1 MARHRH
7 GLNQAAP
14 ARKNAESTKS
24 APRRD
29 PPVSQEPFMNQ
40 HINRAFEW
48 VSPNL
53 QPWLLV
59 ALILTALV
67 AFALHTWSKLSLLFK
82 AGEENRVDQPFK
94 RILTTLRIAFGQ
106 TRLLQD
112 PKSGWMHALIF
123 WGFLILLIRAGEFFI
138 LGLFPKIDSHVSFAV
153 PFILPYLWIKDG
165 AVFMVTLGVLYAAY
179 RRLVIKPDRL
189 TLSGEGLLILALIL
203 IIMVSDVLFD
213 AAFLVLHP
221 DIKGSG
227 PLASLFV
234 PWVSLLGENLTGH
247 LHSLSYWTHVS
258 AILFFLTLLPR
269 SKHFHILTSIPNVFL
284 SQLDSGNG
292 LHRINFEDEESF
304 GVTNI
309 ENFTWKQL
317 LDLHTCTQCGR
328 CDRVCP
334 ALATGKPLSP
344 QQLTVDLRDH
354 LNGTSDTPLLGG
366 VIEDEVLWSCT
377 TCGACESACPV
388 MISYVDKVI
397 DLRRGL
403 VLTEDR
409 YPKEFESAFKSLETQ
424 SNPWGFPRDTRSDWA
439 KELGVPLWDKANP
452 TEYLYFVG
460 CNGSFDSRG
469 KKISESVVSALNQ
482 AGIRFSILGND
493 EGCTGDPARRAGNE
507 YLFDMLASKNAET
520 FQQKGIQKVITH
532 CPHCLNSLKNEYP
545 EFGARLEV
553 IHHSELLETL
563 IAEGKISAG
572 EKEDAR
578 IVVHDSCYLGRH
590 NGVYDSPREVLKST
604 TESILEVEQSREQ
617 GTCCGAG
624 GARFLLEENTGTR
637 MSHHRL
643 DELMV
648 TNPDTIAVSCPYC
661 VLMLEDAVKAK
672 GLNVQVKDIG
682 EMIKIQ
688 KTS

>member
-1 MARHRH
+1 M
-7 GLNQAAP
+7 
-14 ARKNAESTKS
+14 
-24 APRRD
+24 D
-29 PPVSQEPFMNQ
+29 Q

-48 VSPNL
+48 VPPNL
-53 QPWLLV
+53 QPWVLIFLILI
-59 ALILTALV
+59 ALIS
-67 AFALHTWSKLSLLFK
+67 FALCAWPKLNLLMK
-82 AGEENRVDQPFK
+82 AEQKNRLDQPFK
-94 RILTTLRIAFGQ
+94 RIFTTLRIAFGQ
-106 TRLLQD
+106 TKLLQE

-138 LGLFPKIDSHVSFAV
+138 VGLFPGINSHFSATA
-153 PFILPYLWIKDG
+153 PLILPYLWVKDG
-165 AVFMVTLGVLYAAY
+165 AIFMVTLGVLYALY
-179 RRLVIKPDRL
+179 RRLVTKPERL
-189 TLSGEGLLILALIL
+189 TLSGEGLLILSLIL
-203 IIMVSDVLFD
+203 VIMISDVLFD
-213 AAFLVLHP
+213 SAFLALHP
-221 DIKGSG
+221 DIEKAS
-227 PLASLFV
+227 PLSALFV
-234 PWVSLLGENLTGH
+234 PLVGLLGERLTGH
-247 LHSLSYWTHVS
+247 LHSLAYWAHVS

-269 SKHFHILTSIPNVFL
+269 SKHFHILTSIPNVFFSNL
-284 SQLDSGNG
+284 NSGND
-292 LHRINFEDEESF
+292 LHRIDFENEEAF
-304 GVTNI
+304 GVTKV
-309 ENFTWKQL
+309 ENFSWKQM

-328 CDRVCP
+328 CDRACP

-354 LNGTSDTPLLGG
+354 LNGPLGSDIPLLGS
-366 VIEDEVLWSCT
+366 VIADETLWACT

-388 MISYVDKVI
+388 MIEYVDKVI

-403 VLTEDR
+403 VLSEDR

-424 SNPWGFPRDTRSDWA
+424 SNPWGFPKNSRSDWA
-439 KELGVPLWDKANP
+439 KELNVPIWEKSNP

-460 CNGSFDSRG
+460 CNGSFDTRG
-469 KKISESVVSALNQ
+469 KKISTSVVEVLKK
-482 AGIRFSILGND
+482 AGVSFSILGND

-520 FQQKGIQKVITH
+520 FQQQGVQKVITH

-545 EFGARLEV
+545 EFGAHLEV
-553 IHHSELLETL
+553 IHHSELLEAL
-563 IAEGKISAG
+563 IADGKISSG
-572 EKEDAR
+572 EKTDEN
-578 IVVHDSCYLGRH
+578 VVLHDSCYLGRH
-590 NGVYDSPREVLKST
+590 NGVYDAPRKVLSAGVEKV
-604 TESILEVEQSREQ
+604 LEVEQSRET

-682 EMIKIQ
+682 EML
-688 KTS
+688 TENR

>member
-1 MARHRH
+1 MD
-7 GLNQAAP
+7 
-14 ARKNAESTKS
+14 K
-24 APRRD
+24 
-29 PPVSQEPFMNQ
+29 

-48 VSPNL
+48 VPSDL
-53 QPWLLV
+53 QPWVLVFLILV
-59 ALILTALV
+59 ALTTFTLSA
-67 AFALHTWSKLSLLFK
+67 WPKLSLLLK
-82 AGEENRVDQPFK
+82 AGKENRLDQPLK
-94 RILTTLRIAFGQ
+94 RVFTTLCIAIGQ
-106 TRLLQD
+106 KKLLQQE
-112 PKSGWMHALIF
+112 PRSGWMHALIF
-123 WGFLILLIRAGEFFI
+123 WGFLILLFRAGEFFI
-138 LGLFPKIDSHVSFAV
+138 VGLFPQIDSHFSGTA
-153 PFILPYLWIKDG
+153 PLILPYLWVKDG
-165 AVFMVTLGVLYAAY
+165 AIFMVTLGTLYALY

-189 TLSGEGLLILALIL
+189 TLSGEGLLILCLIL

-213 AAFLVLHP
+213 SAFLALHP

-227 PLASLFV
+227 PLAPLFV
-234 PWVSLLGENLTGH
+234 PILLGKDWTGH
-247 LHSLSYWTHVS
+247 LHSLAYWTHVS

-269 SKHFHILTSIPNVFL
+269 SKHFHIVTAIPNVFL
-284 SQLDSGNG
+284 SNLNPGNG

-304 GVTNI
+304 GVTEA
-309 ENFTWKQL
+309 ENFTWKQM

-328 CDRVCP
+328 CDRACP

-354 LNGTSDTPLLGG
+354 LNGPPGSDITLLGG
-366 VIEDEVLWSCT
+366 VISDETLWACT

-388 MISYVDKVI
+388 MIEYVDKVI

-403 VLTEDR
+403 VLSEDR
-409 YPKEFESAFKSLETQ
+409 YPKEFEAAFKSLETQ
-424 SNPWGFPRDTRSDWA
+424 SNPWGFPRNSRSDWA
-439 KELGVPLWDKANP
+439 ANGLDVPIWDKSQP

-460 CNGSFDSRG
+460 CNGSFDTRG
-469 KKISESVVSALNQ
+469 KKISESVVKALKL
-482 AGIRFSILGND
+482 AGVSFSILGND

-520 FQQKGIQKVITH
+520 FQQQGVQKVITH

-545 EFGARLEV
+545 EFGAHLEV

-563 IAEGKISAG
+563 IAEGKLSTG
-572 EKEDAR
+572 EKSYENV
-578 IVVHDSCYLGRH
+578 VVHDSCYLGRH
-590 NGVYDSPREVLKST
+590 NGVYDPPRNVLAEGTK
-604 TESILEVEQSREQ
+604 EIQEVEQSRET

-643 DELMV
+643 DELMT

-672 GLNVQVKDIG
+672 GLKVQVKDIG
-682 EMIKIQ
+682 EVIEAGGAP
-688 KTS
+688 